1 MKIILIRHAE
11 VDIDKNTFTY
21 ASELKKWLEIYD
33 HAEIKKALVSKDE
46 ILTLLNQSNT
56 IFCSKL
62 KRSLNSVALYGKSP
76 HETDELFNEAG
87 LPFANWGGV
96 KLPLSLWAVVFR
108 VMWLFG
114 YEKNGESLKDAK
126 VRAKKGADRLIEAC
140 DENGTVTLL
149 GHGLMNRLIGKELVK
164 RGWKPQ
170 DKMGSSNW
178 GYGVFLL

>member
-11 VDIDKNTFTY
+11 VEIDKNTFTY

-46 ILTLLNQSNT
+46 ILNLFNQSDR
-56 IFCSKL
+56 IFCSTL
-62 KRSLNSVALYGKSP
+62 KRSLDSVALYGKSP
-76 HETDELFNEAG
+76 DKTDEIFNEAG
-87 LPFANWGGV
+87 LPFANWSWV

-114 YEKNGESLKDAK
+114 YKNNGESLKVAK
-126 VRAKKGADRLIEAC
+126 ARAKKGADRLIEAC
-140 DENGTVTLL
+140 AKNSTITLL

-164 RGWKPQ
+164 RGWKAQ
-170 DKMGSSNW
+170 SKMGSANW